1 MEKFITL
8 VQKEIRIYFNSPIAY
23 IFLVVFLSFS
33 AWFFFRT
40 FFLIEQAEVRGLFG
54 ILPWVFL
61 FLIPALTMRI
71 WAEEFRQ
78 GTIETL
84 LTSSVTLNQIIFA
97 KAFACFLFLILSLL
111 LTLSIPISISLIG
124 PLDWGVVFTA
134 YAGALLL
141 GSAYIALGLFMSALT
156 NNQIVAFILTVIIA
170 FGCFIIGESFVT
182 FSLPGNLASLFEF
195 LGLGAHYSS
204 IMRGVIDSRDIIY
217 YISFIGF
224 FLYFNKLTLE
234 TKR

>member
-1 MEKFITL
+1 MNKFTAL
-8 VQKEIRIYFNSPIAY
+8 VTKEMRIYFNSPIAY
-23 IFLVVFLSFS
+23 IFLVTFLSFS
-33 AWFFFRT
+33 SWFFFRT
-40 FFLIEQAEVRGLFG
+40 FFLLEQAEVRGLFG

-71 WAEEFRQ
+71 WAEEYRQ

-84 LTSSVTLNQIIFA
+84 LTSSVTLNQTVFA
-97 KAFACFLFLILSLL
+97 KALACFVFLLLSLL
-111 LTLSIPISISLIG
+111 LTLSIPITVSLIG

-141 GSAYIALGLFMSALT
+141 GSSYIALGLFMSALT

-170 FGCFIIGESFVT
+170 FGFFIIGEPFVT
-182 FSLPGNLASLFEF
+182 FSLPGGLASLLEF
-195 LGLGAHYSS
+195 LGLGAHYGS
-204 IMRGVIDSRDIIY
+204 IMRGVIDSRDIVY
-217 YISFIGF
+217 YISFIGL
-224 FLYFNKLTLE
+224 FLYLNKLILE